1 MSAPTAQLAQPGL
14 PALQLARTPRYVRRF
29 AWLVL
34 VLLVVAVPVLAVA
47 PWTQTAH
54 GSGRAVAFNPVQRP
68 QFVISPIEARIK
80 KWHVVEGDRVRAG
93 QLLVELVDNDPQI
106 LERLREQLLLAE
118 QRLALA
124 EGRVI
129 DQDNRIRFVAS
140 ERVAQLAADDARIAQ
155 AEEQILVVEFQKL
168 QAEDN
173 SKREDLAYKRT
184 LELFESSEG
193 RLATKDAVEEAQ
205 RKAGVAA
212 KQVSLVDKQYKQ
224 ALRALDVANRQKDA
238 TDKRTNALLATEEAS
253 LKSARAERASVK
265 QQENQFR
272 IQVERQQNQNVY
284 AATDGTVFRVLANA
298 DAGGALVRPGERL
311 AMLVPA
317 INSQGDVNTVNPAL
331 VALAGGPMG
340 VSSSPEAMRAK
351 PLTDEKL
358 PGIVAELNID
368 GIDLPLVRT
377 GDRVLLQFEGWAAVQ
392 FAAYPEAA
400 VGTFE
405 GRVYLVDSAADPQT
419 GRFRILVEPAP
430 GVTWP
435 DESIL
440 RQGVRAQGWVILNEV
455 TVGYEM
461 WRLLNGFPPARE
473 VKTKEPGRSIG
484 PVGK

>member
-1 MSAPTAQLAQPGL
+1 MSAATAEVSQPAL
-14 PALQLARTPRYVRRF
+14 PAMQLARTPRYVRRF

-34 VLLVVAVPVLAVA
+34 LLLVVAVPVFALA

-54 GSGRAVAFNPVQRP
+54 GSGRAIAFNPVQRP

-80 KWHVVEGDRVRAG
+80 KWHVMEGTQVRAG

-106 LERLREQLLLAE
+106 LERLKEQLLLAE

-124 EGRVI
+124 EGRAI
-129 DQDNRIRFVAS
+129 DQENRIRFVES
-140 ERVAQLAADDARIAQ
+140 ERLAQLAAADADIAR
-155 AEEQILVVEFQKL
+155 AEAQINVVEFQKL

-173 SKREDLAYKRT
+173 RTREKLAYERAKD
-184 LELFESSEG
+184 LFDSKAG
-193 RLATKDAVEEAQ
+193 ALATKDAVEEAK
-205 RKAGVAA
+205 RKMDVSALQVPLVE
-212 KQVSLVDKQYKQ
+212 KQLKQ
-224 ALRALDVANRQKDA
+224 AEKALEVATKQREA
-238 TDKRTNALLATEEAS
+238 TDKRTSALLESEKAS
-253 LKSARAERASVK
+253 LKSAQAEAAAVK

-284 AATDGTVFRVLANA
+284 AATAGTVFRVLANA

-311 AMLVPA
+311 AMLVPT
-317 INSQGDVNTVNPAL
+317 INAQGDVDTINPAL
-331 VALAGGPMG
+331 VAIGGGPLG
-340 VSSSPEAMRAK
+340 VAVSPEALRPK
-351 PLTDEKL
+351 PLTDRKV

-368 GIDLPLVRT
+368 GIDLPLIREK
-377 GDRVLLQFEGWAAVQ
+377 DRVLLQFEGWAAVQ

-405 GRVYLVDSAADPQT
+405 GSVYLVDSAADPQT
-419 GRFRILVEPAP
+419 GRFRILVEPAE
-430 GVTWP
+430 GADWP
-435 DESIL
+435 NETIL

-455 TVGYEM
+455 TVGYEV

-473 VKTKEPGRSIG
+473 VKTKEPGRSLG